1 MARTRSIRNQKRRE
15 RKPPM
20 EIDITS
26 LLDILV
32 ILLVFLL
39 KSYNSSGVTVD
50 IPKEIKLPSSDTQDL
65 NNAGVMIQVSKNK
78 IWVDLQTILDLE
90 EKPTKIYDQ
99 GNRRI
104 ISLYDVLVK
113 KRDEINNLNRQVPEA
128 TKFTGIANLI
138 IDKTIKY
145 SYVKKIMYTCAS
157 AGFQKYKFV
166 VLGEDG

>member
-1 MARTRSIRNQKRRE
+1 MARTRSIRNKKRRV
-15 RKPPM
+15 KKGPM

-50 IPKEIKLPSSDTQDL
+50 IPKEIKLPYSETQDL
-65 NNAGVMIQVSKNK
+65 NNAGVMIQVSTKK
-78 IWVDLQTILDLE
+78 IWVDSETILDLDN
-90 EKPTKIYDQ
+90 KPNKVYDQ

-104 ISLYDVLVK
+104 VPLYDVLVK
-113 KRDEINNLNRQVPEA
+113 KRDEINNLHRQVPEA

-145 SYVKKIMYTCAS
+145 SYVKKIMYTCAA

-166 VLGEDG
+166 VLAEDG